1 MKNELI
7 QLAEYLEALEARISD
22 LEQRYDILMQRSAEA
37 EQNSGQQEKIQA
49 IQERVAQNT
58 TKLNALGAALAE
70 LNARLEDEME
80 LEDDEVEELV
90 DNTPVEEPEP
100 VVASKPVVEQEP
112 VTESQPEVKA
122 SIAKPVGKRVEDLKQ
137 AISLGDRFL
146 FQRELFGQN
155 GELMQKTLEEL
166 NKQTGF
172 DAAVAYLERKF
183 AAWDKESP
191 TYELFINVL
200 HRRFG

>member
-7 QLAEYLEALEARISD
+7 QLAEYLEALEARIAD

-37 EQNSGQQEKIQA
+37 EENKVQA
-49 IQERVAQNT
+49 QLLSTLQDQVAQNT

-70 LNARLEDEME
+70 VNARLDDELE
-80 LEDDEVEELV
+80 LEDEEMVNPVVEEKQQV
-90 DNTPVEEPEP
+90 FVAPQPEPEP
-100 VVASKPVVEQEP
+100 APTPAPKPEP
-112 VTESQPEVKA
+112 KPA
-122 SIAKPVGKRVEDLKQ
+122 PAKPVGKRIEDLKQ
-137 AISLGDRFL
+137 GISLGDRFL

-166 NKQTGF
+166 NKQADF
-172 DAAVAYLERKF
+172 DAAVSYLDRKF
-183 AAWDKESP
+183 PAWDKESA

>member
-7 QLAEYLEALEARISD
+7 QLAEYLEALEARIAD
-22 LEQRYDILMQRSAEA
+22 LEQRYDILMQCSAQVEEDKA
-37 EQNSGQQEKIQA
+37 QA
-49 IQERVAQNT
+49 QLLSTLQDQVAQNT
-58 TKLNALGAALAE
+58 TKLNVLGAALAE
-70 LNARLEDEME
+70 VNARLDDELE
-80 LEDDEVEELV
+80 LEDDEIVNSVVEEKQ
-90 DNTPVEEPEP
+90 PVFVAPEPEP
-100 VVASKPVVEQEP
+100 EPEPTPAPKPEP
-112 VTESQPEVKA
+112 KPA
-122 SIAKPVGKRVEDLKQ
+122 PAKPVGKRIEDLKQ
-137 AISLGDRFL
+137 GISLGDRFL

-172 DAAVAYLERKF
+172 DAAVNYLDRKF
-183 AAWDKESP
+183 PAWDKESP

>member
-7 QLAEYLEALEARISD
+7 QLAEYLEALEARIAD

-37 EQNSGQQEKIQA
+37 EENKAQA
-49 IQERVAQNT
+49 QLLSTLQDQVAQNT
-58 TKLNALGAALAE
+58 TKLNVLGAALAE
-70 LNARLEDEME
+70 VNARLDDELE
-80 LEDDEVEELV
+80 LEDEEMV
-90 DNTPVEEPEP
+90 NPVLEEKQQVFVAPQPEPEP
-100 VVASKPVVEQEP
+100 APTPAPKPEP
-112 VTESQPEVKA
+112 KSAP
-122 SIAKPVGKRVEDLKQ
+122 AKPVGKRIEDLKQ
-137 AISLGDRFL
+137 GISLGDRFL

-166 NKQTGF
+166 NKQVDF
-172 DAAVAYLERKF
+172 DAAVNYLDRKF
-183 AAWDKESP
+183 PAWDKESA

>member
-7 QLAEYLEALEARISD
+7 QIAEYLESLEARIAD

-37 EQNSGQQEKIQA
+37 EQEKGNAEVLQKL
-49 IQERVAQNT
+49 QDQVEQNT
-58 TKLNALGAALAE
+58 IKLNALGAALAE
-70 LNARLEDEME
+70 VNARLDDELEVEDE
-80 LEDDEVEELV
+80 EVEESAPIA
-90 DNTPVEEPEP
+90 PVMKPQPIVEPEP
-100 VVASKPVVEQEP
+100 VAEP
-112 VTESQPEVKA
+112 QPEVKA
-122 SIAKPVGKRVEDLKQ
+122 APVKPIGKRVEDLKQ

-146 FQRELFGQN
+146 FQRELFAQN

-166 NKQTGF
+166 NKQVDF
-172 DAAVAYLERKF
+172 DAAVAYLDRRF
-183 AAWDKESP
+183 PLWDKESP

>member
-7 QLAEYLEALEARISD
+7 QLAEYLEALEARIAD

-37 EQNSGQQEKIQA
+37 EENKAQA
-49 IQERVAQNT
+49 QLLSTLQDQVAQNT
-58 TKLNALGAALAE
+58 TKLNVLGAALAE
-70 LNARLEDEME
+70 VNARLDDELE
-80 LEDDEVEELV
+80 LEDEEMV
-90 DNTPVEEPEP
+90 NPVLEEKQQVFVAPQPEPEP
-100 VVASKPVVEQEP
+100 APTPAPKPEP
-112 VTESQPEVKA
+112 KPA
-122 SIAKPVGKRVEDLKQ
+122 PAKPVGKRIEDLKQ
-137 AISLGDRFL
+137 GISLGDRFL

-166 NKQTGF
+166 NKQADF
-172 DAAVAYLERKF
+172 DAAVNYLDRKF
-183 AAWDKESP
+183 PAWDKESA

>member
-7 QLAEYLEALEARISD
+7 QLAEYLEALEARIAD

-37 EQNSGQQEKIQA
+37 EEDKAQA
-49 IQERVAQNT
+49 QLLSTLQDQVAQNT

-70 LNARLEDEME
+70 VNARLDDE
-80 LEDDEVEELV
+80 LELDDEEVVSPVVEEKQQV
-90 DNTPVEEPEP
+90 FVAPQPEPEP
-100 VVASKPVVEQEP
+100 EP
-112 VTESQPEVKA
+112 EPTPAPQPEPKPA
-122 SIAKPVGKRVEDLKQ
+122 PAKPVGKRIEDLKQ
-137 AISLGDRFL
+137 GISLGDRFL

-166 NKQTGF
+166 NKQSDF
-172 DAAVAYLERKF
+172 DAAVDYLDRKF
-183 AAWDKESP
+183 PTWDKESAA
-191 TYELFINVL
+191 YELFTNVL

>member
-7 QLAEYLEALEARISD
+7 QLAEYLESLEARIAD
-22 LEQRYDILMQRSAEA
+22 LEQRYDIMMQRSAEA
-37 EQNSGQQEKIQA
+37 EEETAS
-49 IQERVAQNT
+49 
-58 TKLNALGAALAE
+58 KLNALGTALAE
-70 LNARLEDEME
+70 VNARLDDELEME
-80 LEDDEVEELV
+80 EEVVEEAPV
-90 DNTPVEEPEP
+90 VQTPVANPEP
-100 VVASKPVVEQEP
+100 VVAPE
-112 VTESQPEVKA
+112 PEVKA
-122 SIAKPVGKRVEDLKQ
+122 SPVKPVGKRVEDLKQ

-172 DAAVAYLERKF
+172 DAAVNYLDRKF
-183 AAWDKESP
+183 PQWDKESP

>member
-22 LEQRYDILMQRSAEA
+22 LEQRYDIMMQRSA
-37 EQNSGQQEKIQA
+37 QA
-49 IQERVAQNT
+49 DHENAL
-58 TKLNALGAALAE
+58 KLNALGAALAE
-70 LNARLEDEME
+70 VNARLDDEMNME
-80 LEDDEVEELV
+80 LEEDEVI
-90 DNTPVEEPEP
+90 DTPVIAPKLATPQPAPKTELE
-100 VVASKPVVEQEP
+100 AKPAP
-112 VTESQPEVKA
+112 
-122 SIAKPVGKRVEDLKQ
+122 AKPVGKHVVDLKQ

-146 FQRELFGQN
+146 FQRELFNQN

-166 NKQTGF
+166 NKQADF
-172 DAAVAYLERKF
+172 NAAVALLGRKF
-183 AAWDKESP
+183 PTWDKESP

>member
-7 QLAEYLEALEARISD
+7 QLAEYLEALEARIAD

-37 EQNSGQQEKIQA
+37 EENKAQA
-49 IQERVAQNT
+49 QLLSTLQDQVTQNT
-58 TKLNALGAALAE
+58 TKLNVLGAALAE
-70 LNARLEDEME
+70 VNARLDDELE
-80 LEDDEVEELV
+80 LEDEEMV
-90 DNTPVEEPEP
+90 NPVLEEKQQVFVAPQPEPEPEP
-100 VVASKPVVEQEP
+100 VPAPAPKPEP
-112 VTESQPEVKA
+112 KPA
-122 SIAKPVGKRVEDLKQ
+122 PAKPVGKRIEDLKQ
-137 AISLGDRFL
+137 GISLGDRFL

-166 NKQTGF
+166 NKQADF
-172 DAAVAYLERKF
+172 DAAVNYLDRKF
-183 AAWDKESP
+183 PAWDKESP

>member
-22 LEQRYDILMQRSAEA
+22 LEQRSDIMMQRSAEA
-37 EQNSGQQEKIQA
+37 DEETAS
-49 IQERVAQNT
+49 
-58 TKLNALGAALAE
+58 KLNALGAALAE
-70 LNARLEDEME
+70 VNARLDDEME
-80 LEDDEVEELV
+80 LEEEEVVEEA
-90 DNTPVEEPEP
+90 PVVKPQVVAEPEP
-100 VVASKPVVEQEP
+100 VVAP
-112 VTESQPEVKA
+112 QPEVKPTPV
-122 SIAKPVGKRVEDLKQ
+122 KPVGKRVEDLKQ
-137 AISLGDRFL
+137 GISLGDRFL

-172 DAAVAYLERKF
+172 DAAVNYLDRKF
-183 AAWDKESP
+183 PQWDKESP
-191 TYELFINVL
+191 AYELFINVL

>member
-7 QLAEYLEALEARISD
+7 QLAEYLEALEARIAD

-37 EQNSGQQEKIQA
+37 EENKVQA
-49 IQERVAQNT
+49 QLLSTLQDQVAQNT
-58 TKLNALGAALAE
+58 TKLNVLGAALAE
-70 LNARLEDEME
+70 VNARLDDELE
-80 LEDDEVEELV
+80 LEDEEMVNPVVEDKQQV
-90 DNTPVEEPEP
+90 FVAPQPEPEP
-100 VVASKPVVEQEP
+100 APTPAPKPEP
-112 VTESQPEVKA
+112 KSAP
-122 SIAKPVGKRVEDLKQ
+122 AKPVGKRIEDLKQ
-137 AISLGDRFL
+137 GISLGDRFL

-166 NKQTGF
+166 NKQADF
-172 DAAVAYLERKF
+172 DAAVSYLDRKF
-183 AAWDKESP
+183 SAWDKESA

>member
-22 LEQRYDILMQRSAEA
+22 LEQRYEGITP
-37 EQNSGQQEKIQA
+37 KI
-49 IQERVAQNT
+49 
-58 TKLNALGAALAE
+58 NALGEALAE
-70 LNARLEDEME
+70 VKARL
-80 LEDDEVEELV
+80 DDEEFEQEDVEEEV
-90 DNTPVEEPEP
+90 VEEETPTVEPEP
-100 VVASKPVVEQEP
+100 
-112 VTESQPEVKA
+112 EVQA
-122 SIAKPVGKRVEDLKQ
+122 APAKPVGKRVDDLKQ

-146 FQRELFGQN
+146 FQRELFNQS

-166 NKQTGF
+166 NKQVDF
-172 DAAVAYLERKF
+172 AAAIAYIERKF

-191 TYELFINVL
+191 TYDLFINIL